1 MAKTIKFVDVNTI
14 ESIKREFE
22 TLQKQIDTLL
32 ELLERIDK
40 EHNSIMNKPHKTR
53 QENKRL
59 AVLETRRMILGG
71 LATELID
78 KMKGL

>member
-1 MAKTIKFVDVNTI
+1 MAKTIKFVDVSTI

-32 ELLERIDK
+32 ELLEQINK

-59 AVLETRRMILGG
+59 KVLETRRMILGG